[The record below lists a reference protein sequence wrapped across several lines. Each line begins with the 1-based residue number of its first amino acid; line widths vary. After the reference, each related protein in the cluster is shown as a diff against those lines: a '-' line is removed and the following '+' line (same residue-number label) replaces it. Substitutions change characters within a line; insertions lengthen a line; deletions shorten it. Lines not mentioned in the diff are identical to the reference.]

1 MNKIKK
7 HFFYYLLIIISL
19 IYGQFTQAVEK
30 FVVEIDIPRIS
41 YFAIERYLHPISKGS
56 NTLGRISFKNNTKD
70 GFRVSIKSTNGGAL
84 VSEET
89 LDGEYNIPYDITF
102 KPLNQVLDTNIVAN
116 LNPELY
122 QEIKIPFLYLTG
134 EASMMSFGDYEL
146 IVYIEDTHNALEMA
160 GTYKDKL
167 MIEYADL

>member
-19 IYGQFTQAVEK
+19 VYGQFTQAVEK

-70 GFRVSIKSTNGGAL
+70 GFSYLSNAGGAFL
-84 VSEET
+84 EWLEGNESPGIKA
-89 LDGEYNIPYDITF
+89 LKSN
-102 KPLNQVLDTNIVAN
+102 N
-116 LNPELY
+116 L
-122 QEIKIPFLYLTG
+122 
-134 EASMMSFGDYEL
+134 
-146 IVYIEDTHNALEMA
+146 
-160 GTYKDKL
+160 
-167 MIEYADL
+167 